1 MDLNKIAIIIKM
13 SEKEAQ
19 EAGSDGTHPASNGK
33 RTIDLS
39 NVSFSVDP
47 MVEHKMQMQMQDNA
61 RFAQT
66 IHTNITKMFYE
77 YIIFKVKMR
86 ENLNLAIKGETRSG
100 KSTVAL
106 SLGNFISG
114 MTRVPYTAYNICANE
129 SEYYSKVKNAK
140 FNEMFHIDEQK
151 ESKFGAGSFREEM
164 GIMDIQ
170 NIIAKQCVH
179 TIWIYPSDF
188 IARNSVYG
196 LETYGKDLTNKL
208 IRCLVYDVR
217 KSMMGLATPLG
228 YIIVPKLQDSAYQ
241 KEPENSWSKYRL
253 KNKYELKRGDFDSKL
268 EEEYEVKKD
277 IWIGKE
283 QTRDMGFHHEERFK
297 CGVWLGE
304 QAQFQEQTSKAKQK
318 ILARQVFRDLTE
330 QEIDE
335 IVEIARMGIKEAD
348 IDKIRK
354 KQIKDGKVTREQSEK
369 LEANR
374 P

>member
-1 MDLNKIAIIIKM
+1 M
-13 SEKEAQ
+13 
-19 EAGSDGTHPASNGK
+19 AGSP
-33 RTIDLS
+33 
-39 NVSFSVDP
+39 
-47 MVEHKMQMQMQDNA
+47 ENA

-106 SLGNFISG
+106 SLGNFVSG
-114 MTRVPYTAYNICANE
+114 MTKVPYTAFNICANE

-140 FNEMFHIDEQK
+140 FNELFHIDEQK

-179 TIWIYPSDF
+179 TVWIYPSDF

-196 LETYGKDLTNKL
+196 LETYGKDLNNKL

-228 YIIVPKLQDSAYQ
+228 YVIVPKHQNPEYQ
-241 KEPENSWSKYRL
+241 NLPENKWSKYRL
-253 KNKYELKRGDFDSKL
+253 KNKYELKRGDFDSML
-268 EEEYEVKKD
+268 EEEYEQKKD
-277 IWIGKE
+277 EWIQKE

-304 QAQFQEQTSKAKQK
+304 QPQFQEQTTKAKQH

-330 QEIDE
+330 AEIAE
-335 IVEIARMGIKEAD
+335 IVEIARMGIKQSD
-348 IDKIRK
+348 IDRIRK
-354 KQIKDGKVTREQSEK
+354 KQVRETKQSRSEQEK
-369 LEANR
+369 ND
-374 P
+374 